1 MSDIIPREIRR
12 VVDALER
19 TEPGSEEYSRLLS
32 NLSEL
37 THLEAARANSAGLRK
52 ESSEDPTPKS
62 DTPAHVKAA
71 VEEALGLTTE
81 EAPAA
86 EPKPEP
92 KPEQKPEPDTG
103 HTYTKEEVRAAL
115 AKSRKSGVSVT
126 ALLESLGY
134 DNFSAVPA
142 GEYGAVMAKLKEMT
156 N

>member
-1 MSDIIPREIRR
+1 MNDIIPREIRR

-19 TEPGSEEYSRLLS
+19 AEPGSEEYGRLLS
-32 NLSEL
+32 NLNDL
-37 THLEAARANSAGLRK
+37 TYIEAARACSAKRREETA
-52 ESSEDPTPKS
+52 ESPTPKS

-92 KPEQKPEPDTG
+92 KPEPDTG